1 MSSLLHVQRVRILY
15 KTILKLHRGLPVEM
29 QSLGNNY
36 VRDEFRR
43 HKNCNSSQAD
53 IFMNE
58 WVQYTVSLAEQL
70 GLHGP
75 INAANK
81 FGKNLKKEDLQQLR
95 DEQIYQLYELMLASS
110 GKSSKDKFI

>member
-1 MSSLLHVQRVRILY
+1 MSSPSHVQRVRILY

-58 WVQYTVSLAEQL
+58 WVVS
-70 GLHGP
+70 
-75 INAANK
+75 NAAFLK
-81 FGKNLKKEDLQQLR
+81 FNYK
-95 DEQIYQLYELMLASS
+95 IHFFCMLY
-110 GKSSKDKFI
+110 F